1 MGRRVV
7 SGALGPVDLCP
18 TATHGPVPGREGGC
32 VGNEM
37 ADPSSKQEDTGG
49 SFMNEV
55 HLRGQIKTQPWTYD
69 GNLYARISVR
79 RDTQRPNRPA
89 RDGGGF
95 DYVTVLFPGGVQQG
109 LELRKNQMI
118 AVHGWLQS
126 RDVYETLA
134 DFLQRAASD
143 ESVNTTPTPKGE
155 TQPVHRSIVEVVADR
170 WSVER

>member
-1 MGRRVV
+1 
-7 SGALGPVDLCP
+7 
-18 TATHGPVPGREGGC
+18 
-32 VGNEM
+32 
-37 ADPSSKQEDTGG
+37 
-49 SFMNEV
+49 MNEV

-79 RDTQRPNRPA
+79 RDNQRPNRAA

-109 LELRKNQMI
+109 VELRKNQVI

-126 RDVYETLA
+126 RDIYETVT
-134 DFLQRAASD
+134 DFLQRAMGDDKAPPM
-143 ESVNTTPTPKGE
+143 VTPNREP
-155 TQPVHRSIVEVVADR
+155 QPVHRSIVEVVADR